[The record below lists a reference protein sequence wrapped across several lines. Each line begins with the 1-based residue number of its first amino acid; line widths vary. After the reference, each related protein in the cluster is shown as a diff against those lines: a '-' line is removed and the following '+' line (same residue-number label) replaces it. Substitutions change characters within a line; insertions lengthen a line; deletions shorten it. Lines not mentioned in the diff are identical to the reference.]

1 MKKRLFPDFC
11 SGLRKFLAAR
21 EATSAIEFAFIV
33 PVLAVI
39 VVTLG
44 DVANI
49 AVGVGTMQTG
59 MRSSIQY
66 AMNGG
71 LDMTIAQAQGM
82 QAWNNPPANANLTTV
97 LACFC
102 GASAAACDVPC
113 ADLTAPTAFVTVTA
127 AGTYGGN
134 VITRN
139 ETLTEKVR
147 VR

>member
-1 MKKRLFPDFC
+1 MKKQPFPDFC
-11 SGLRKFLAAR
+11 SALRKFLAAR
-21 EATSAIEFAFIV
+21 EATSAIEFALIV

-39 VVTLG
+39 VVTLA

-71 LDMTIAQAQGM
+71 TDMTVAQAQGL
-82 QAWNNPPANANLTTV
+82 QAWNNPPAGANLTAV
-97 LACFC
+97 MACFC

>member
-1 MKKRLFPDFC
+1 MKKQPFLDFFLALQKFP
-11 SGLRKFLAAR
+11 AAR
-21 EATSAIEFAFIV
+21 EATSAIEFALIV

-39 VVTLG
+39 VVTLA
-44 DVANI
+44 DVGNI

-59 MRSSIQY
+59 IRSSIQY

-71 LDMTIAQAQGM
+71 TDMTIAQAQGL
-82 QAWNNPPANANLTTV
+82 QAWNNPPADATLTAV
-97 LACFC
+97 LACLC

-113 ADLTAPTAFVTVTA
+113 ADLSTPATYVTVTA

-139 ETLTEKVR
+139 ETLSEKVR